1 MTTHELANILL
12 QQEDVPVAWYYYH
25 DEANCYMCSCINHA
39 ELYGGTLYLF
49 ENGTDSPTEVERRRI
64 EYECEWD
71 AECRRRAEEEA
82 KKITWGKLLD
92 LASKETQDAFLL
104 FKEDEWE
111 RERYKSIEIDQRR
124 INRVLSS
131 WFASNARLS
140 KEHMQELVNAATT
153 LGLEIKQELV
163 ELFDHYVSITRYNT
177 ESEQLDALRAARNNN
192 K

>member
-25 DEANCYMCSCINHA
+25 DEADCYVCSCINHA

-49 ENGTDSPTEVERRRI
+49 ENEKDSPAKVERRRI
-64 EYECEWD
+64 EYECQWD

-92 LASKETQDAFLL
+92 LTSKETQDAFLL

-111 RERYKSIEIDQRR
+111 RERYKSIEIDDRK
-124 INRVLSS
+124 INRILSS

-140 KEHMQELVNAATT
+140 KEYMLELVNAAIT
-153 LGLEIKQELV
+153 LELDIKQEL
-163 ELFDHYVSITRYNT
+163 LDLLDHYASMTRYNT
-177 ESEQLDALRAARNNN
+177 EREQLAAMRAAR